1 MPTSPVHGDSGLP
14 PVLSLVM
21 PCYNEE
27 ESLPYSIPRLLR
39 AFEQAGHRLELVA
52 VDNGSRDRTWELIGQ
67 FAARHPEVTPVRIA
81 ANIGFGNGILTGIE
95 HARAPWVG
103 TVAADG
109 QVDAEDLVRLF
120 EAAVG
125 TDGSMLVKVRRRFRM
140 DGFLR
145 KIISI
150 CYNGFVWILWPGI
163 GTLDVNGQPRLMRR
177 ERWREMGLQSR
188 NWLLDPEM
196 VVKAHYMGMGV
207 LELNVFARMR
217 SNGISHVR
225 VSTCWEF
232 FVHLLRMRFGGELRQ
247 WRSRAI
253 PPLAGDEQRAPGA

>member
-1 MPTSPVHGDSGLP
+1 
-14 PVLSLVM
+14 M

-27 ESLPYSIPRLLR
+27 ESLPYSVPRLLR
-39 AFEQAGHRLELVA
+39 AFEQAGYRLQLVT
-52 VDNGSRDRTWELIGQ
+52 VYNGSRDGTWARIQ
-67 FAARHPEVTPVRIA
+67 DYAAAHPEITPVMVET
-81 ANIGFGNGILTGIE
+81 NVGFGNGILAGLE
-95 HARAPWVG
+95 HAAAPWVG

-109 QVDAEDLVRLF
+109 QVDAEDLVRLY
-120 EAAVG
+120 EASLG
-125 TDGSMLVKVRRRFRM
+125 TDGTMLVKVRRRFRM

-145 KIISI
+145 KIVSIS
-150 CYNGFVWILWPGI
+150 YNAFVWVLWPGI

-177 ERWREMGLQSR
+177 ERWQEMRLESK

-196 VVKAHYMGMGV
+196 VVKAHYMGMRI

-232 FVHLLRMRFGGELRQ
+232 FVHLLRMRFSGTLQE
-247 WRSRAI
+247 WRASHQLGT
-253 PPLAGDEQRAPGA
+253 P